1 MKRPWALITGA
12 SSGIGYRYAEELASR
27 GYDLVIVS
35 NENAALRDAAAR
47 VANGYGVEVRP
58 LYMDLAAAD
67 AADALFA
74 ACRHEELKIS
84 VLVNNAGIRPDTP
97 LPAFWAGDETPATR
111 LHPEHVLHNGMARLS
126 GDQRVRRDQTLP
138 QTVLARPA
146 YGALRLRC
154 RRDGSLPGG
163 GGYRPL

>member
-84 VLVNNAGIRPDTP
+84 VLVVLPMSTTSSPGCSSPASRRNSPTP
-97 LPAFWAGDETPATR
+97 
-111 LHPEHVLHNGMARLS
+111 
-126 GDQRVRRDQTLP
+126 RR
-138 QTVLARPA
+138 
-146 YGALRLRC
+146 GK
-154 RRDGSLPGG
+154 
-163 GGYRPL
+163 